1 MEQDVI
7 KVQRAM
13 WAFWIA
19 AALAAIG
26 AVAPLSFS
34 IGAHS
39 RLQWVIV
46 PFGIAAVVLGINAV
60 MYHQGRSLAA
70 TLYFVAGLAIV
81 YGILAMV
88 AVPLRLAVVGTC
100 PPAPARC
107 PLGYEQPM
115 TSAEN
120 SGLALASFCGVLAIF
135 VGFYGLLMLYRR
147 LGVRPLQRSL
157 WPAKPPAKPAPA
169 SEVAPAAAAP
179 VAATP
184 AEPVP
189 VKAAP
194 AMAPA
199 QAPQAQAAPV
209 EAAPAEAAPAEAAPA
224 EAAPAEAAPAEAAPA
239 EAAPAPAAPA
249 PAAPRAPR
257 SRSRPRAKVPP
268 LSADEPKELPAPE
281 EPKELPAPAETEE
294 LPPPD

>member
-1 MEQDVI
+1 
-7 KVQRAM
+7 M
-13 WAFWIA
+13 WAFWVA

-26 AVAPLSFS
+26 AVAALWFS

-46 PFGIAAVVLGINAV
+46 PCGIAAGVLGINAV

-135 VGFYGLLMLYRR
+135 RGFYGLLMLYRR
-147 LGVRPLQRSL
+147 LRVRPFQRSL
-157 WPAKPPAKPAPA
+157 WPAKPPAPSPQRA
-169 SEVAPAAAAP
+169 EVAPAAPTPVVAAP
-179 VAATP
+179 VAA
-184 AEPVP
+184 
-189 VKAAP
+189 AP
-194 AMAPA
+194 R
-199 QAPQAQAAPV
+199 V
-209 EAAPAEAAPAEAAPA
+209 
-224 EAAPAEAAPAEAAPA
+224 
-239 EAAPAPAAPA
+239 AAPAPGEPVPPPAAPGQPAPA
-249 PAAPRAPR
+249 PA
-257 SRSRPRAKVPP
+257 
-268 LSADEPKELPAPE
+268 
-281 EPKELPAPAETEE
+281 
-294 LPPPD
+294 PPPPP

>member
-1 MEQDVI
+1 
-7 KVQRAM
+7 M

-19 AALAAIG
+19 AAIAAVG

-107 PLGYEQPM
+107 PLGFEAPM

-147 LGVRPLQRSL
+147 LGGGARPRRGLL
-157 WPAKPPAKPAPA
+157 WPAKPTAQPAPA
-169 SEVAPAAAAP
+169 VEVAPPPAASAPAAP
-179 VAATP
+179 IGATPDVAAPAATP
-184 AEPVP
+184 
-189 VKAAP
+189 
-194 AMAPA
+194 
-199 QAPQAQAAPV
+199 
-209 EAAPAEAAPAEAAPA
+209 PAEAAPAEPTPVAVM
-224 EAAPAEAAPAEAAPA
+224 
-239 EAAPAPAAPA
+239 PAATPPA
-249 PAAPRAPR
+249 PAAPRVTRARTR
-257 SRSRPRAKVPP
+257 SQAKAKPP
-268 LSADEPKELPAPE
+268 ATDEQKE
-281 EPKELPAPAETEE
+281 
-294 LPPPD
+294 

>member
-19 AALAAIG
+19 AAIAAVG

-81 YGILAMV
+81 YGILSMV
-88 AVPLRLAVVGTC
+88 AVPLRLAVIGTC

-147 LGVRPLQRSL
+147 LGVRPLQRNL
-157 WPAKPPAKPAPA
+157 WPAKPPAQPATA
-169 SEVAPAAAAP
+169 AQVAPAATPPVAAAP
-179 VAATP
+179 VEA
-184 AEPVP
+184 VP
-189 VKAAP
+189 VEAAP
-194 AMAPA
+194 V
-199 QAPQAQAAPV
+199 QAAPV
-209 EAAPAEAAPAEAAPA
+209 EVT
-224 EAAPAEAAPAEAAPA
+224 
-239 EAAPAPAAPA
+239 PA

-257 SRSRPRAKVPP
+257 SRTRPRARVRP
-268 LSADEPKELPAPE
+268 LLADEPKELPAPE

-294 LPPPD
+294 LPPPA

>member
-157 WPAKPPAKPAPA
+157 WPAKPPAQPAQRA
-169 SEVAPAAAAP
+169 EVAPAAVAP
-179 VAATP
+179 VVAAP

-194 AMAPA
+194 AKEPAPA
-199 QAPQAQAAPV
+199 APVEPAPVEAAPAPVEAAPV
-209 EAAPAEAAPAEAAPA
+209 EAAPP
-224 EAAPAEAAPAEAAPA
+224 
-239 EAAPAPAAPA
+239 

-257 SRSRPRAKVPP
+257 SRTRPRAKARPQA
-268 LSADEPKELPAPE
+268 ADEPKELPAPE

-294 LPPPD
+294 LPPPA

>member
-70 TLYFVAGLAIV
+70 TLYFFAGLAIV

-100 PPAPARC
+100 PPSPATC
-107 PLGYEQPM
+107 PLGYEQPL
-115 TSAEN
+115 TSADN
-120 SGLALASFCGVLAIF
+120 TGLALARISGILAIF
-135 VGFYGLLMLYRR
+135 VGFYGLLMLHPR
-147 LGVRPLQRSL
+147 LLL
-157 WPAKPPAKPAPA
+157 
-169 SEVAPAAAAP
+169 
-179 VAATP
+179 
-184 AEPVP
+184 
-189 VKAAP
+189 
-194 AMAPA
+194 
-199 QAPQAQAAPV
+199 
-209 EAAPAEAAPAEAAPA
+209 
-224 EAAPAEAAPAEAAPA
+224 
-239 EAAPAPAAPA
+239 
-249 PAAPRAPR
+249 
-257 SRSRPRAKVPP
+257 RPRQP
-268 LSADEPKELPAPE
+268 S
-281 EPKELPAPAETEE
+281 
-294 LPPPD
+294 

>member
-1 MEQDVI
+1 VEPDVI

-19 AALAAIG
+19 AAIAAVG

-81 YGILAMV
+81 YGILSMV
-88 AVPLRLAVVGTC
+88 AVPLRLAVIGTC

-147 LGVRPLQRSL
+147 LGVRPLQRNL
-157 WPAKPPAKPAPA
+157 WPAKPPGQPATA
-169 SEVAPAAAAP
+169 AQVAPAAATPP
-179 VAATP
+179 V
-184 AEPVP
+184 V
-189 VKAAP
+189 
-194 AMAPA
+194 
-199 QAPQAQAAPV
+199 AAPV
-209 EAAPAEAAPAEAAPA
+209 EAAPAPVEPVPVEAAPVEAAPI
-224 EAAPAEAAPAEAAPA
+224 EAT
-239 EAAPAPAAPA
+239 PA
-249 PAAPRAPR
+249 PAAPRA
-257 SRSRPRAKVPP
+257 SRSRTRPRARVRP
-268 LSADEPKELPAPE
+268 LPADEPKELPAPE

-294 LPPPD
+294 LPPPA

>member
-147 LGVRPLQRSL
+147 LGVRPLQKSL
-157 WPAKPPAKPAPA
+157 WPAKPPAQPAQPA
-169 SEVAPAAAAP
+169 EVAPAA
-179 VAATP
+179 
-184 AEPVP
+184 
-189 VKAAP
+189 
-194 AMAPA
+194 
-199 QAPQAQAAPV
+199 V
-209 EAAPAEAAPAEAAPA
+209 E
-224 EAAPAEAAPAEAAPA
+224 
-239 EAAPAPAAPA
+239 AAPA
-249 PAAPRAPR
+249 PAAPRAAR
-257 SRSRPRAKVPP
+257 SRTRPRAKAKPQA
-268 LSADEPKELPAPE
+268 ADEPKELPAPE

-294 LPPPD
+294 LPPPA

>member
-1 MEQDVI
+1 MEQDAI
-7 KVQRAM
+7 KVQRSM

-34 IGAHS
+34 IGGHS
-39 RLQWVIV
+39 RLEWVIV

-70 TLYFVAGLAIV
+70 LLYFVAGLAIV
-81 YGILAMV
+81 YGILSMV

-100 PPAPARC
+100 PPAPLRC

-147 LGVRPLQRSL
+147 LGVRPRQSVL
-157 WPAKPPAKPAPA
+157 WPAKPPAQPAPA
-169 SEVAPAAAAP
+169 AEIAPAAAPVVAAP
-179 VAATP
+179 V
-184 AEPVP
+184 V
-189 VKAAP
+189 
-194 AMAPA
+194 
-199 QAPQAQAAPV
+199 AAPV
-209 EAAPAEAAPAEAAPA
+209 EAAPVEAAPVEAAPV
-224 EAAPAEAAPAEAAPA
+224 EAAPVEAPAT
-239 EAAPAPAAPA
+239 
-249 PAAPRAPR
+249 PAAPRAPK
-257 SRSRPRAKVPP
+257 SRTRPRAKVRP
-268 LSADEPKELPAPE
+268 LPAEEPKELPAPE
-281 EPKELPAPAETEE
+281 EPKELPAPADTDG
-294 LPPPD
+294 LPPPA

>member
-13 WAFWIA
+13 WAFWVA

-147 LGVRPLQRSL
+147 LGVQPRQRSL
-157 WPAKPPAKPAPA
+157 WPAKPPAQPAPPA
-169 SEVAPAAAAP
+169 EVAPAAATP
-179 VAATP
+179 V
-184 AEPVP
+184 V
-189 VKAAP
+189 
-194 AMAPA
+194 
-199 QAPQAQAAPV
+199 AAPV
-209 EAAPAEAAPAEAAPA
+209 EAEPAPVEPVSVEAAPVEASPALAP
-224 EAAPAEAAPAEAAPA
+224 
-239 EAAPAPAAPA
+239 
-249 PAAPRAPR
+249 PRAPR
-257 SRSRPRAKVPP
+257 SRTRPRAKVRP
-268 LSADEPKELPAPE
+268 LADEPKELAAPE
-281 EPKELPAPAETEE
+281 EPKELPAPAEAEE
-294 LPPPD
+294 LPPPA

>member
-7 KVQRAM
+7 RDQRVM

-39 RLQWVIV
+39 RLQGVIV
-46 PFGIAAVVLGINAV
+46 PFGIAAVALGINAV

-70 TLYFVAGLAIV
+70 TLYFIAGLAIV

-100 PPAPARC
+100 QPETAKCPPVFE
-107 PLGYEQPM
+107 LPM

-120 SGLALASFCGVLAIF
+120 NGLALASFCGVLAIF

-147 LGVRPLQRSL
+147 LGVRPRRSIL
-157 WPAKPPAKPAPA
+157 WPAKSPAKPAPA
-169 SEVAPAAAAP
+169 TEVALPAAAP
-179 VAATP
+179 V
-184 AEPVP
+184 V
-189 VKAAP
+189 V
-194 AMAPA
+194 
-199 QAPQAQAAPV
+199 AAPV
-209 EAAPAEAAPAEAAPA
+209 EAAPAPVEAAPVEPAPVEAAPVEPAPAEAP
-224 EAAPAEAAPAEAAPA
+224 
-239 EAAPAPAAPA
+239 PAA
-249 PAAPRAPR
+249 AAPRAPR
-257 SRSRPRAKVPP
+257 SRTRPRAKIRP
-268 LSADEPKELPAPE
+268 LPADEPKELPAPG

-294 LPPPD
+294 LPPPE

>member
-157 WPAKPPAKPAPA
+157 WPAKPPAQPAQRA
-169 SEVAPAAAAP
+169 EVAPAVVAPVVAAP
-179 VAATP
+179 V
-184 AEPVP
+184 EPVP

-194 AMAPA
+194 AKAPA
-199 QAPQAQAAPV
+199 PAAPVQAAPV
-209 EAAPAEAAPAEAAPA
+209 ETAPADAAPVE
-224 EAAPAEAAPAEAAPA
+224 
-239 EAAPAPAAPA
+239 AAPA
-249 PAAPRAPR
+249 PAAPRAAR
-257 SRSRPRAKVPP
+257 SRTRPRAKVRPQA
-268 LSADEPKELPAPE
+268 ADEPKELPAPQ

-294 LPPPD
+294 LPPTA

>member
-1 MEQDVI
+1 
-7 KVQRAM
+7 
-13 WAFWIA
+13 
-19 AALAAIG
+19 
-26 AVAPLSFS
+26 
-34 IGAHS
+34 
-39 RLQWVIV
+39 VIV

-169 SEVAPAAAAP
+169 PEVAPAAAAP
-179 VAATP
+179 LAPSP

-189 VKAAP
+189 VKAPP
-194 AMAPA
+194 AMGPA
-199 QAPQAQAAPV
+199 QAPQAKAAPVEAAPV
-209 EAAPAEAAPAEAAPA
+209 EAAPAE
-224 EAAPAEAAPAEAAPA
+224 
-239 EAAPAPAAPA
+239 AAPA

-257 SRSRPRAKVPP
+257 SRSRPRAKVRP

-294 LPPPD
+294 LPPPA

>member
-147 LGVRPLQRSL
+147 LGVRPRQSIL
-157 WPAKPPAKPAPA
+157 WPAKPPAQT
-169 SEVAPAAAAP
+169 AP
-179 VAATP
+179 VVAAP

-199 QAPQAQAAPV
+199 QAAPAQAA
-209 EAAPAEAAPAEAAPA
+209 AAEAAPVD
-224 EAAPAEAAPAEAAPA
+224 
-239 EAAPAPAAPA
+239 AAPA

-257 SRSRPRAKVPP
+257 SRTRPRAKARPQA
-268 LSADEPKELPAPE
+268 ADEPKELPAPE

-294 LPPPD
+294 LPPPA

>member
-1 MEQDVI
+1 VEQDVI

-19 AALAAIG
+19 AAIAAVG

-81 YGILAMV
+81 YGILSMV
-88 AVPLRLAVVGTC
+88 AVPLRLAVIGTC

-120 SGLALASFCGVLAIF
+120 SGLALASLCGVLAIF

-147 LGVRPLQRSL
+147 LGVRPLQRNL
-157 WPAKPPAKPAPA
+157 WPAKPPAQPATA
-169 SEVAPAAAAP
+169 AQVAPAATPPVVAAP
-179 VAATP
+179 D
-184 AEPVP
+184 EPVA

-194 AMAPA
+194 AEAPA
-199 QAPQAQAAPV
+199 KAALVEAAPV
-209 EAAPAEAAPAEAAPA
+209 E
-224 EAAPAEAAPAEAAPA
+224 
-239 EAAPAPAAPA
+239 AAPA

-257 SRSRPRAKVPP
+257 SRTRPRARVRP
-268 LSADEPKELPAPE
+268 LPADEPKELPAPE

-294 LPPPD
+294 LPPPA

>member
-1 MEQDVI
+1 VEQDVI

-19 AALAAIG
+19 AAIAAVG

-70 TLYFVAGLAIV
+70 TLYFLAGLAIV

-100 PPAPARC
+100 PPSPARC

-147 LGVRPLQRSL
+147 LGVRPRRSIL

-169 SEVAPAAAAP
+169 TEVALPAAAP
-179 VAATP
+179 V
-184 AEPVP
+184 V
-189 VKAAP
+189 V
-194 AMAPA
+194 
-199 QAPQAQAAPV
+199 AAPV
-209 EAAPAEAAPAEAAPA
+209 EAAPAPVEAAPVEPAPVEAAPVEPAPAEAP
-224 EAAPAEAAPAEAAPA
+224 
-239 EAAPAPAAPA
+239 PAA
-249 PAAPRAPR
+249 AAPRAPR
-257 SRSRPRAKVPP
+257 SRTRPRAKIRP
-268 LSADEPKELPAPE
+268 LPADEPKELPAPG

-294 LPPPD
+294 LPPPE

>member
-1 MEQDVI
+1 VEQDVI

-157 WPAKPPAKPAPA
+157 WPAKPPAQTIRPA
-169 SEVAPAAAAP
+169 EVPAAATAP
-179 VAATP
+179 VVAAP
-184 AEPVP
+184 AEPAP

-194 AMAPA
+194 AKAPA
-199 QAPQAQAAPV
+199 PPAPAQAAPV
-209 EAAPAEAAPAEAAPA
+209 EAAPAPVE
-224 EAAPAEAAPAEAAPA
+224 
-239 EAAPAPAAPA
+239 AAPA

-257 SRSRPRAKVPP
+257 SRTRPRAKARPQA
-268 LSADEPKELPAPE
+268 ADEPKELPAPE

-294 LPPPD
+294 QPPPA

>member
-46 PFGIAAVVLGINAV
+46 PFGIAALVLGINAV
-60 MYHQGRSLAA
+60 MYHQGRPLAA

-147 LGVRPLQRSL
+147 LGARPRQSVP
-157 WPAKPPAKPAPA
+157 WPAKRPDQPAPA
-169 SEVAPAAAAP
+169 AQVAPAAAAP
-179 VAATP
+179 V
-184 AEPVP
+184 V
-189 VKAAP
+189 
-194 AMAPA
+194 
-199 QAPQAQAAPV
+199 AAPV
-209 EAAPAEAAPAEAAPA
+209 EAAPAPVEAAPVK
-224 EAAPAEAAPAEAAPA
+224 
-239 EAAPAPAAPA
+239 PAPVEPTPA
-249 PAAPRAPR
+249 PPAPRAPR
-257 SRSRPRAKVPP
+257 SRTRPRAKATPK
-268 LSADEPKELPAPE
+268 AAEEPKELPAPE

-294 LPPPD
+294 PPPPA